1 MMSEATVTFQSQLS
15 GVMETVFKAAMYEI
29 TRLVDDSFMKEMSRS
44 REQVE
49 SLKKRLQLSENRRR
63 DGDREV
69 GRTGKCADC
78 GRVDEEAEER
88 SSGTSQTGVE
98 RGRGLKQEKVSGE
111 EWSSCGGVTR
121 ETTFNDLEEA
131 EATSPRIISE
141 VGRGL
146 TKHMEAEATS
156 PRRISE
162 VGRGLTKHMEAEA
175 TSPRRISEVGRGL
188 TKHMEAEATSPRR
201 ISEVGRGLTKHM
213 EAEATSPRR
222 ISEVG
227 RGLTKHMEAEATSPR
242 RISEVGRGL
251 TKHMEAEATS
261 PRRISEV
268 GRGLTKHMEAEATSP
283 RRISEVGRGL
293 TKHME
298 AEATSPRI
306 ISEVGRGLTK
316 HMEAEATSP
325 RRISEVGRG
334 LTKHMEAEA
343 TSPRRISESTE
354 VGGQKLDSLLKEEA
368 LHNTELQERWE
379 FCLDGADGSD
389 VSGPSKS
396 FIQQDLQR
404 CQDDWASGLD
414 QHPEPPGPE
423 GEPEDPTDP
432 LYRPRYSMEELGGAF
447 EKSGYS
453 GDGGSDHLLD
463 MEGLDRLPGSPSR
476 LGALSYGAAGHYQV
490 DLGRSEGGDHHHR
503 SHMPRPHQSRREQVG
518 SPTPSPHPE
527 VGDRNC
533 LLINEEGYLQDSSV
547 LYPEHGV
554 PESGSRAGHRGLTSI
569 HSGSSAHN
577 NNTESLYDA
586 ADDFGLSL
594 NLRDRSQEQV
604 TGGGG
609 RRHACNQCTMT
620 FPDFGSL
627 KAHKQTHKTGRESG
641 SGPPYSCTQCGKTFT
656 QACNLKVHQRVHQAE
671 GLHLCSHCGKGFTSF
686 SDLKR
691 HKCSQTTD
699 KPYCC
704 SICGNKFSRLWNLKL
719 HQRIHTQEKPH
730 RCTMCDKSFTRADIL
745 KVHLRIHT
753 GERPYCCAV
762 CGLRF
767 KRLDHLKLHQR
778 KHRPDLLN

>member
-156 PRRISE
+156 PRR
-162 VGRGLTKHMEAEA
+162 
-175 TSPRRISEVGRGL
+175 
-188 TKHMEAEATSPRR
+188 
-201 ISEVGRGLTKHM
+201 
-213 EAEATSPRR
+213 
-222 ISEVG
+222 
-227 RGLTKHMEAEATSPR
+227 
-242 RISEVGRGL
+242 
-251 TKHMEAEATS
+251 
-261 PRRISEV
+261 
-268 GRGLTKHMEAEATSP
+268 
-283 RRISEVGRGL
+283 
-293 TKHME
+293 
-298 AEATSPRI
+298 

>member
-1 MMSEATVTFQSQLS
+1 MMSEAIVTFQSQLS

-29 TRLVDDSFMKEMSRS
+29 TRLVEDSFLKEVSRS
-44 REQVE
+44 RQQVE
-49 SLKKRLQLSENRRR
+49 SLKKRLQLSENRRT
-63 DGDREV
+63 DGDRELD
-69 GRTGKCADC
+69 RTGKCADC
-78 GRVDEEAEER
+78 GRADEEAEER

-98 RGRGLKQEKVSGE
+98 RGRGLKQEKVPGE
-111 EWSSCGGVTR
+111 EWSSCGGVAR
-121 ETTFNDLEEA
+121 ETALNDLE
-131 EATSPRIISE
+131 
-141 VGRGL
+141 
-146 TKHMEAEATS
+146 
-156 PRRISE
+156 
-162 VGRGLTKHMEAEA
+162 
-175 TSPRRISEVGRGL
+175 
-188 TKHMEAEATSPRR
+188 
-201 ISEVGRGLTKHM
+201 
-213 EAEATSPRR
+213 
-222 ISEVG
+222 
-227 RGLTKHMEAEATSPR
+227 
-242 RISEVGRGL
+242 
-251 TKHMEAEATS
+251 
-261 PRRISEV
+261 
-268 GRGLTKHMEAEATSP
+268 
-283 RRISEVGRGL
+283 
-293 TKHME
+293 
-298 AEATSPRI
+298 
-306 ISEVGRGLTK
+306 
-316 HMEAEATSP
+316 
-325 RRISEVGRG
+325 
-334 LTKHMEAEA
+334 EAEA

-404 CQDDWASGLD
+404 CQDDWGSALD
-414 QHPEPPGPE
+414 QGPEPPGPE

-432 LYRPRYSMEELGGAF
+432 LYRPRYSMEDLGGAF

-476 LGALSYGAAGHYQV
+476 LGALTYGAVGHYQV
-490 DLGRSEGGDHHHR
+490 NLGGSEGGDHHHR
-503 SHMPRPHQSRREQVG
+503 SHMPRSHQSRREQVG

-527 VGDRNC
+527 VGGRNC

-577 NNTESLYDA
+577 NNTESLYGA

-641 SGPPYSCTQCGKTFT
+641 SGPPYSCTQCGKIFT